1 MRRTDSSV
9 DINAPTPTVLA
20 ILPLVHPSDENPDA
34 AGCCEGGLRKI
45 SDGLGQGTDRSVCAA
60 RTQII

>member
-20 ILPLVHPSDENPDA
+20 ILPLVHPSNENPDA
-34 AGCCEGGLRKI
+34 AGCCEEG
-45 SDGLGQGTDRSVCAA
+45 CAK
-60 RTQII
+60 